1 MKSIISSLTFLI
13 VLLSVSEIT
22 GQYGPSPEDKTL
34 SPYFFIQ
41 SDDPETDRLPL
52 KSTKA
57 DVNIAGVIADVT
69 ITQVY
74 INEGKYPIE
83 AVYVFP
89 ASTRAA
95 VYAMSMIIGERV
107 IIARVEERDKARQQ
121 YEQAKNNGQNASL
134 LEQERPNVFTMNVAN
149 IMPGDQVR
157 IELKYTEIL
166 VPVDR
171 VY

>member
-13 VLLSVSEIT
+13 LLLSVSEIT
-22 GQYGPSPEDKTL
+22 GQYEPSPEDKTL

-74 INEGKYPIE
+74 MNEGK
-83 AVYVFP
+83 
-89 ASTRAA
+89 
-95 VYAMSMIIGERV
+95 
-107 IIARVEERDKARQQ
+107 
-121 YEQAKNNGQNASL
+121 
-134 LEQERPNVFTMNVAN
+134 
-149 IMPGDQVR
+149 
-157 IELKYTEIL
+157 
-166 VPVDR
+166 
-171 VY
+171 